1 MNAPKLHKQLAACAL
16 ALTLG
21 GASAPLLAADAQTP
35 PPAADNG
42 PPYGMGPGMMEGG
55 YGGWG
60 MGPGMMGDYGMGP
73 GMMGGSGVWGMRGG
87 HGWRKW
93 LNLTDA
99 QQARINKIQ
108 DEARKAR
115 WALMGTMMDE
125 QAKLRDLY
133 LAPKQDEAAIK
144 ATYQAL
150 GKLHEQM
157 FDISARAQ
165 EHMEAVLTKEQREK
179 LRRYWHR
186 GCGSRP

>member
-1 MNAPKLHKQLAACAL
+1 MNASKLYVQLAACAL

-21 GASAPLLAADAQTP
+21 GAPTPLLAAQAQTP
-35 PPAADNG
+35 PPPADG
-42 PPYGMGPGMMEGG
+42 YGYGIGPGMMGGG

-60 MGPGMMGDYGMGP
+60 MGPGMMGGYGMGS
-73 GMMGGSGVWGMRGG
+73 GMMGGYGGPGMRGG
-87 HGWRKW
+87 HGWSKW
-93 LNLTDA
+93 LDLTDA
-99 QQARINKIQ
+99 QRSKVNKIQ

-125 QAKLRDLY
+125 QARLRDLY

-165 EHMEAVLTKEQREK
+165 ERMDAVLTQEQREK
-179 LRRYWHR
+179 LRRYWRR
-186 GCGSRP
+186 GCGSQR